1 MVLGSSRLI
10 ARVATIHL
18 GHPGVHEDHLGAQAA
33 AKFKGLHAILP
44 FSHHL
49 KVRVLLE
56 QPSQRAPIQGMVIG
70 DYYATAKVSMFHAR
84 RQDAPHPRLPLPFC
98 VCTTTRPPRLI
109 SQWLCAPASRRV
121 CLYPRPPRG
130 GAPSSPLP

>member
-56 QPSQRAPIQGMVIG
+56 HPSQRAPIQGMVIR
-70 DYYATAKVSMFHAR
+70 DYYATAKGSMFHAR
-84 RQDAPHPRLPLPFC
+84 RQDAPPSTPTPSFLRLYDNPAASFNKPVALRPRLTPGLPLSN
-98 VCTTTRPPRLI
+98 TT
-109 SQWLCAPASRRV
+109 
-121 CLYPRPPRG
+121 
-130 GAPSSPLP
+130 